1 MFLKPKRNFAL
12 PSQELQLRHAEAE
25 RHTLAEAID
34 RYMESALAA
43 LRSQRVVGAQL
54 ARWREHLGAFRLSD
68 LTPEEIIRQRDALR
82 GEPGNRRR
90 RVANATLNRYVAALD
105 PLEI

>member
-1 MFLKPKRNFAL
+1 M
-12 PSQELQLRHAEAE
+12 
-25 RHTLAEAID
+25 
-34 RYMESALAA
+34 
-43 LRSQRVVGAQL
+43 
-54 ARWREHLGAFRLSD
+54 
-68 LTPEEIIRQRDALR
+68 RQRDALR

>member
-1 MFLKPKRNFAL
+1 MRTFGTICPLDTRKPSGI
-12 PSQELQLRHAEAE
+12 PSPR
-25 RHTLAEAID
+25 AID
-34 RYMESALAA
+34 RYVESALPA
-43 LRSQRVVGAQL
+43 LRSRRVVGAQL

-68 LTPEEIIRQRDALR
+68 LTPEEIMRQRDALR